1 MFDEPRIIASRECPW
16 FTVSLRSD
24 GLLEYR
30 ANPGLVIT
38 HDVALQVMEV
48 GCQITDVPRP
58 TLVWMQDMA
67 RVDRQARALFASE
80 EYMRL
85 SSQTAL
91 VVGSPVS
98 RVIGNFF
105 VGLNRPSYP
114 VKIFDDAKL
123 AAKWL
128 QGFVT

>member
-1 MFDEPRIIASRECPW
+1 VFEAVRVIASRESQW
-16 FTVSLRSD
+16 FTAALRSD
-24 GLLEYR
+24 GLLEYC
-30 ANPGLVIT
+30 AVPGLVIT
-38 HDVALQVMEV
+38 HDVALQIFEL
-48 GCQITDVPRP
+48 GLQITDIPRP
-58 TLVWMQDMA
+58 TLVLMTDMA
-67 RVDRQARALFASE
+67 RVDRQSRAFFASE

-85 SSQTAL
+85 CSQTAL

-123 AAKWL
+123 AAEWL
-128 QGFVT
+128 QGFVR